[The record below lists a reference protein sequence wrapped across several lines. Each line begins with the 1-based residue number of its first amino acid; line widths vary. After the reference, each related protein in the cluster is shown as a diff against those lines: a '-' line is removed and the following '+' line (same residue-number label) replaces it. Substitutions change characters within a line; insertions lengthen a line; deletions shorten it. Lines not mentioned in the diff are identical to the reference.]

1 VFTKLQTPTHYEDP
15 LTIEETLRC
24 DEFSR
29 NNHKLF
35 KYIKGLKAIQE
46 RRSGGGSV
54 IFTNV
59 EYVIQEVEKLHIN
72 RVKEIMISA
81 LNQEAIFL
89 QTMQA
94 SSKQYHALNQD
105 IDLAC

>member
-1 VFTKLQTPTHYEDP
+1 MFLEEDQ
-15 LTIEETLRC
+15 RC

-35 KYIKGLKAIQE
+35 KYIRGIKSIQE
-46 RRSGGGSV
+46 RRGVGGGSV

-59 EYVIQEVEKLHIN
+59 EYVMQEVEKLHIN

-81 LNQEAIFL
+81 LNQEAILL
-89 QTMQA
+89 QSTT
-94 SSKQYHALNQD
+94 
-105 IDLAC
+105 